1 MIILMIHEFVTC
13 IGVIDLL
20 DYIIVESYCGSLIHT
35 DIPYVEVTCSD
46 VQSLLKSHVLIFY
59 CELLA

>member
-1 MIILMIHEFVTC
+1 MIILLIHEFLTC
-13 IGVIDLL
+13 IGVIDSL
-20 DYIIVESYCGSLIHT
+20 DHIIVESHCASLIHT

-46 VQSLLKSHVLIFY
+46 VQSLLKSHVLIFH